1 MRHNTTEILNRLTE
15 LAENYPFD
23 KSDHDEA
30 ERLMNEF
37 EVAILQKLTESKTLE
52 ITLRL
57 FMLNDPTKRKHK
69 KSPDP

>member
-1 MRHNTTEILNRLTE
+1 MRHNTTDILSQLAE
-15 LAENYPFD
+15 LAKKRPLD

-37 EVAILQKLTESKTLE
+37 EEAILPKLTENKTLQ

-57 FMLNDPTKRKHK
+57 FMLNEPRKRKYK
-69 KSPDP
+69 TPEP

>member
-15 LAENYPFD
+15 LAENRPFG
-23 KSDHDEA
+23 KSDHDEV

-37 EVAILQKLTESKTLE
+37 EEAILQRLTENKTLE

-57 FMLNDPTKRKHK
+57 FALKEPQKRKYK
-69 KSPDP
+69 EV